1 MLTVPKTSTLTRNGI
16 SMHRLKYFSPNPSS
30 CGHSVYSMESRCFC
44 DNCHLAEN
52 KVLTCKITLTLFFTS
67 KRNKMTQE
75 ILYSV
80 HARATETG
88 KGGQGECEAVETCG
102 EGVH

>member
-1 MLTVPKTSTLTRNGI
+1 
-16 SMHRLKYFSPNPSS
+16 
-30 CGHSVYSMESRCFC
+30 
-44 DNCHLAEN
+44 
-52 KVLTCKITLTLFFTS
+52 
-67 KRNKMTQE
+67 MTQE